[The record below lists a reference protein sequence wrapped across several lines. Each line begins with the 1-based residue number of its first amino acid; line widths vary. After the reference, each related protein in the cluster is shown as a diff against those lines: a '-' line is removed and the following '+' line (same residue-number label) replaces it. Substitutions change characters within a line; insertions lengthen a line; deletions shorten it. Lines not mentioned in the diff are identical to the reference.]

1 MQDLNATMFYKAKFT
16 LLGHEKNVDL
26 LWNLICE
33 IRSWLTMKHNRDGH
47 IIVNPKL
54 YKWTRFKKGGKLFDE
69 EGNNLFFAISQYHE
83 DADNP
88 EAVSWACKI
97 EETPE
102 MESGFAPR
110 EWVTEIGYQSTMPG
124 TAEIS
129 YVITYSDYAGFI
141 GELSPAPGISLPRV
155 IRKLLNN
162 PLCTC
167 KIGNTV
173 LSTEPVKLNPGDF
186 PDFQKTLLDE
196 DREIPIVYVSPKRV
210 DLGSDMS
217 TLSVSPQKL
226 AECIAANGLVYY
238 SDDLDFSKEMLYLG
252 DERYNCTGGAVRLY
266 CPGINLNE
274 PSDQYR
280 HRIISAKYIA
290 DTGEDKV
297 LEIFRRALAQ
307 DVHYY
312 DTMFRLESCQAL
324 IENDKRQKRLKAIK
338 EKSDADVSEAYSE
351 YLTESDRR
359 ALAEKELEETK
370 GEVNRLKTE
379 IFNRGLQIEAL
390 QEKANQSSSMEN
402 SCMRIRS
409 ISEYPSSPVQIAQY
423 FEMVF
428 PDRIA
433 FTERAYR
440 SLEDCITRADFLW
453 NALYCISTTLY
464 ELLHEKPSQAYKE
477 FTNQTGWECSRGNGH
492 QTRADSKLM
501 RQYVDTYNGQEI
513 NIEAHI
519 KNGNNDKDP
528 KSVRIYFAYDSSVA
542 DKIIIG
548 HCGKHLDNATTRKV
562 K

>member
-1 MQDLNATMFYKAKFT
+1 MHDLNATMFYKAKFT
-16 LLGHEKNVDL
+16 LLCNDDNIDL

-33 IRSWLTMKHNRDGH
+33 IKAWLMSKHNRNGRT
-47 IIVNPKL
+47 IVNPKIH
-54 YKWTRFKKGGKLFDE
+54 KWTRFKKGGKLFDE
-69 EGNNLFFAISQYHE
+69 EGNNHFFAVSQYRE
-83 DADNP
+83 DAGNP
-88 EAVSWACKI
+88 KVISWACKI

-102 MESGFAPR
+102 IESGFAPR
-110 EWVTEIGYQSTMPG
+110 EWVTEIGYQSVMPG

-141 GELSPAPGISLPRV
+141 GELNPAPGISLPNV
-155 IRKLLNN
+155 IRKLLNS
-162 PLCTC
+162 PLYTC
-167 KIGNTV
+167 KIGDSV
-173 LSTEPVKLNPGDF
+173 LSTEPIKLNPGDF
-186 PDFQKTLLDE
+186 PDFQKILLDK
-196 DREIPIVYVSPKRV
+196 DREIPIVYISPRRV
-210 DLGSDMS
+210 DFGSDI
-217 TLSVSPQKL
+217 TTVSVSPQRL

-238 SDDLDFSKEMLYLG
+238 SDNWDFSKEMLYLG
-252 DERYNCTGGAVRLY
+252 DERYTCTGGSVRLY
-266 CPGINLNE
+266 CPGINPNE

-290 DTGEDKV
+290 DTGEDKI

-351 YLTESDRR
+351 YFTESDRR
-359 ALAEKELEETK
+359 ELAEKELSETK
-370 GEVNRLKTE
+370 GEVDRLKTE

-390 QEKANQSSSMEN
+390 QEKANQANSIEN

-409 ISEYPSSPVQIAQY
+409 ISVYPSSPVQIAQY
-423 FEMVF
+423 FEAVF

-440 SLEDCITRADFLW
+440 SLEDCITRADILW
-453 NALYCISTTLY
+453 NALFCISTTLY
-464 ELLHEKPSQAYKE
+464 DLLHEQPSQAYKE
-477 FTNQTGWECSRGNGH
+477 FTNQTRWECSRGNGH
-492 QTRADSKLM
+492 QTRANSKLM
-501 RQYVDTYNGQEI
+501 RQYVDTYNGKEI

-519 KNGNNDKDP
+519 KNGNNDKDS
-528 KSVRIYFAYDSSVA
+528 KSVRIYFSYDSSVA